1 MNIKRIGLL
10 AIIATLP
17 FGANATEPH
26 IGPDGNWDED
36 STDVELATDEPY
48 YKKIE
53 ISNDDAEHIATTAY
67 VKGAYNDTL
76 AAINQVVFVSGNAYQ
91 PMLQKQSPQGEVPLG
106 LNYVVGKQ
114 IFMEDYTT
122 YRDDAINDYAWDE
135 SLVTAAA
142 VAKLVNM
149 QRVKIYTTWDDDRD
163 SATTEVSFITASGNN

>member
-76 AAINQVVFVSGNAYQ
+76 AAINQTAFGIYNSRQ
-91 PMLQKQSPQGEVPLG
+91 PMLQKLLLQGEAPLE

-114 IFMEDYTT
+114 LFLEDYTT
-122 YRDDAINDYAWDE
+122 NGTNAINSYMWDE